1 MKKYGLILII
11 GLLIVSLPAFAAK
24 NMNST
29 KTQDSIKSCSYFK
42 TESFVNQNGIQVKYK
57 ERILGYVNGKCRYV
71 TESYYPNGT
80 TKGMICDLN
89 ASQQDALYNAKLK
102 NEPFN
107 YSQCDSYTLIN
118 DEWVKDKKTN
128 TRNR

>member
-1 MKKYGLILII
+1 MKKYSLII
-11 GLLIVSLPAFAAK
+11 IIAFLIISLPVFAAK
-24 NMNST
+24 DMNST

-42 TESFVNQNGIQVKYK
+42 TESFVNQNGIQVKYE

-71 TESYYPNGT
+71 TESHYPNGT

-89 ASQQDALYNAKLK
+89 ASQQDALYNAKV
-102 NEPFN
+102 NNMQFD

-118 DEWVKDKKTN
+118 GEWVKDKK
-128 TRNR
+128 RNIRRR